1 MKKAINISLWVVLI
15 AYLGAIY
22 GFVEEKNKGIICN
35 DINVSVVNN
44 ETNKLISNKSILAT
58 IKNSHIPIIGKQV
71 NKINTFALE
80 NLFKSNATIKQV
92 AIYTTIDG
100 ILNVEAEQREPI
112 LMVMNARMQQ
122 YYIDNEAY
130 IIPIRFEAP
139 AYCLF
144 ANGNIKETFNVNEA
158 HTEKSLLMDTLNN
171 NKNNISSIF
180 KLSQYINSHNFWKNH
195 ISQIYVDGDNNLMV
209 IPRVGAHVIIL
220 GDITNLDIKF
230 KKLRSLYYAFNE
242 IGWNDYKTINLK
254 YSNQIVCT
262 KR

>member
-22 GFVEEKNKGIICN
+22 GFVEEKNKEIICN

-44 ETNKLISNKSILAT
+44 ETNKLISSKSLLTT
-58 IKNSHIPIIGKQV
+58 IKNSRIPITGKQAD
-71 NKINTFALE
+71 KINTFALE

-92 AIYTTIDG
+92 AIYTTVDG
-100 ILNVEAEQREPI
+100 KLNVEAEQREPI
-112 LMVMNARMQQ
+112 LRVMNGRMQQ

-130 IIPIRFEAP
+130 IIPIRFETS
-139 AYCLF
+139 AYCMF
-144 ANGNIKETFNVNEA
+144 ANGNIKETFSINEA
-158 HTEKSLLMDTLNN
+158 HTEKSLLVDSLNT
-171 NKNNISSIF
+171 KNNVSSVF
-180 KLSQYINSHNFWKNH
+180 KLTQYINSHDFWKNQ
-195 ISQIYVDGDNNLMV
+195 ISQIYVDGDNDLIV
-209 IPRVGAHVIIL
+209 IPRVGAHVIVL
-220 GDITNLDIKF
+220 GDATDFDIKF
-230 KKLRSLYYAFNE
+230 RKLRSLYYAFNE